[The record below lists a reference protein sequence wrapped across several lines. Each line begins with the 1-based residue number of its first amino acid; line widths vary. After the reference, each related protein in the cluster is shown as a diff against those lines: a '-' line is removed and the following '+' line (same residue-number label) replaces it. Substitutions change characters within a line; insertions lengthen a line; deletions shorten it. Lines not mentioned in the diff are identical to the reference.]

1 MDPVMIAV
9 IGIAIFLVLLA
20 LGMHIGTALAIGG
33 FVGMI
38 MFRGMDAALA
48 ELKTVPWGTAAS
60 YSFSVIPLFI
70 LMGNFAFCSGIS
82 SELFDTC
89 YKWLG
94 RLRGGLGYAAVG
106 ACSLFSCLCGS
117 ATATTA
123 TMGMVSLPEMRKYG
137 YKDSFSTGAIASTG
151 AFGLLIPPSVGFI
164 VYGTV
169 ASVSIGK
176 QFAAGIIPG
185 ILCIVLSC
193 VTIAIIAKRD
203 PDAAPRGEKFSMRE
217 KLISLKG
224 LIGFAILFVI
234 VLGGIFGGIISPTEG
249 GAIGAF
255 GSYVIMIFRKKAQ
268 FAAVWKALLDSMK
281 TTAMIFMIMIGSTI
295 FGTFLSMS
303 GLPFAMAK
311 SLTSW
316 DVSPYV
322 VLWIIIAV
330 FLILGCFVDSL
341 PLIIILTPIFLPL
354 ANGMGWDL
362 HWFGVIMVMCMLIG
376 LITPPVGMS
385 VYVMAGVSKTPL
397 ATVFKGAFPFLI
409 MLVIALIL
417 MVYIEPISTLL
428 PNNLGSI

>member
-1 MDPVMIAV
+1 MDPVIIAV

-20 LGMHIGTALAIGG
+20 LGMHIGMALAIGG

-38 MFRGMDAALA
+38 MFRGMGAALA

-60 YSFSVIPLFI
+60 FSFSVIPLFI

-203 PDAAPRGEKFSMRE
+203 PDAAPRGEKFTMRE
-217 KLISLKG
+217 KLASLKG

-330 FLILGCFVDSL
+330 FLVLGCFVDSL

-397 ATVFKGAFPFLI
+397 ATVFRGAFPFLI